1 MVMSIT
7 NLQYYTLEQTEYI
20 PKVMTNQ
27 VIIKLCSLLQSENA
41 SIYTPSAV
49 ILASSFVYD
58 ESPAIIDKAILEG
71 VLKHFLNLLYTGGC
85 SDLLHKILWGLSNIT
100 GGYVSHVSA
109 FIQEEELVQRVL
121 ILIKNKS
128 FIVKCEALYTI
139 VNAI

>member
-1 MVMSIT
+1 MVMSIMT
-7 NLQYYTLEQTEYI
+7 LQYYTLSHTEYI
-20 PKVMTNQ
+20 PKAMTNQ
-27 VIIKLCSLLQSENA
+27 VIIKLCSNLQSENA
-41 SIYTPSAV
+41 NIYTPSAV
-49 ILASSFVYD
+49 TLASSFVYD